1 MSVTSGFFNSLNGD
15 RTYSAEQ
22 FSALFDNLITDGV
35 FANVGTAFEVKANGE
50 NNITVGIGRAWF
62 NSIWLYND
70 ALLPMVAQDPEVLL
84 NRIDAIVIEVNH
96 NEAVRQASIRWVY
109 GSPSSS
115 PVRPTLTNTDA
126 VHQYPLAYVYRKAGD
141 STVIQ
146 ADITNMIG
154 TSACPY
160 VTGILATQDI
170 DKVVAQW
177 ESQFYTW
184 FDGLEASLSGDVA
197 ANLANQVLDLQS
209 RFQTLA
215 REKAVYEELQ
225 DSTGATIQDSN
236 GNDILARTVLGGET
250 VIINYPV
257 GGGDQSEI
265 ESFKVGDTLT
275 TMRTDLGEKW
285 ALCNGEI
292 VSRDEYSE
300 LSSVVSPSPSGTWT
314 VGGQSYSNAIISNQ
328 AYFTSEIVHVGG
340 YYYLATIT
348 TGSGYQYAIG
358 LFRSSDLET
367 WTLLSRF
374 NPNNGSYVSHIKMI
388 YQNGRIVIAWA
399 GTGNGVSIR
408 YSSDPNADLSTWSS
422 ASISTINIELLG
434 DLKYLAGYFVV
445 LCSDEDGDL
454 YLFYSQNLT
463 NWTKVNIT
471 TDDPTHM
478 PLAVNY
484 INGYYICFSF
494 KYSSGSMGNIH
505 YWITSN
511 ISSFGSRHTLGAAA
525 ENTTVETKSFDD
537 TLMIIITSVTPSGES
552 QNGAYIYS
560 VENLSTFPSG
570 AKLANLDPTDELIM
584 DTNPKIIIEKLDANY
599 LVYSSIPNQSNFLLA
614 YFLDV
619 SSISSVAM
627 DTSSNAQ
634 NSHPIGIAKV
644 NDYYKLSY
652 VSNSGF
658 GFNKLDISKI
668 TLPSISVDEVTH
680 TYIKV
685 KE

>member
-285 ALCNGEI
+285 ALCNGAI
-292 VSRDEYSE
+292 INRDEYTE
-300 LSSVVSPSPSGTWT
+300 LSSVVPPSPNGTWVDNSAT
-314 VGGQSYSNAIISNQ
+314 VPKTGLYSLNYNVATPEAIYDGSNYYVVT
-328 AYFTSEIVHVGG
+328 AYNNVL
-340 YYYLATIT
+340 YL
-348 TGSGYQYAIG
+348 
-358 LFRSSDLET
+358 LRSSDLET
-367 WTLLSRF
+367 WTYVGSRTGRD
-374 NPNNGSYVSHIKMI
+374 NIYCVRMV
-388 YQNGRIVIAWA
+388 YQNGICAILVRD
-399 GTGNGVSIR
+399 GTANPYVLFTS
-408 YSSDPNADLSTWSS
+408 NLSTSFGSWSKS
-422 ASISTINIELLG
+422 ELTGVAPQANPVFRYLNDRFVILMPLRDGELSI
-434 DLKYLAGYFVV
+434 YH
-445 LCSDEDGDL
+445 
-454 YLFYSQNLT
+454 SQNLT
-463 NWTKVNIT
+463 NWTQVSLPGSGHT
-471 TDDPTHM
+471 
-478 PLAVNY
+478 PLDIGY
-484 INGYYICFSF
+484 LNGYYIVFSQSYSET
-494 KYSSGSMGNIH
+494 KYEYTVSSD
-505 YWITSN
+505 
-511 ISSFGSRHTLGAAA
+511 ISSFPAFTSWRNGGESDWIR
-525 ENTTVETKSFDD
+525 VETIDNKLYMVFLDTVTDYRLVYFACVTDLSSFPNSAVIKSLNFDQD
-537 TLMIIITSVTPSGES
+537 QRPSNTSRAILRKIDSAYMCFWDKTRSPSSDS
-552 QNGAYIYS
+552 QYALVSFGDEFEPSYQL
-560 VENLSTFPSG
+560 LSTV
-570 AKLANLDPTDELIM
+570 LDRPRTASL
-584 DTNPKIIIEKLDANY
+584 
-599 LVYSSIPNQSNFLLA
+599 
-614 YFLDV
+614 
-619 SSISSVAM
+619 
-627 DTSSNAQ
+627 
-634 NSHPIGIAKV
+634 GIFKHGS
-644 NDYYKLSY
+644 YYKISFTGMKYKDDNDVQHFLT
-652 VSNSGF
+652 
-658 GFNKLDISKI
+658 NKLDISKI
-668 TLPSISVDEVTH
+668 TLPSISESDFTH

>member
-257 GGGDQSEI
+257 GTGGDEVDG
-265 ESFKVGDTLT
+265 FKVGDTLM
-275 TMRTDLGEKW
+275 TMRTDLGINW
-285 ALCNGEI
+285 LLCNGAK
-292 VSRDEYSE
+292 VSRIDYSQ
-300 LSSVVSPSPSGTWT
+300 LSAVVSPSLYETWDRVTNQLDDDWVNTNDADNNVKAIFDGEYYYVACGINNGFRIYRSADLKTWT
-314 VGGQSYSNAIISNQ
+314 AVNTRTGLSGSP
-328 AYFTSEIVHVGG
+328 
-340 YYYLATIT
+340 TI
-348 TGSGYQYAIG
+348 
-358 LFRSSDLET
+358 LDFRYID
-367 WTLLSRF
+367 
-374 NPNNGSYVSHIKMI
+374 GKY
-388 YQNGRIVIAWA
+388 IVIVEFGSVQCCYSTSIDTPLNSWPLVGIIYGLGGLYARGLEYFDGKFILLGHEGVVNETDNCRLYQSTDLSSWSQFA
-399 GTGNGVSIR
+399 SWTNISPHGMAYLNGKYIIFGDDNTTASSPVFRYLVSDSLSNIGSETFANVINEEEYVYSTVVNDTFFLFTKSTKSMATGYIR
-408 YSSDPNADLSTWSS
+408 YTTDLSLPFSEWPV
-422 ASISTINIELLG
+422 AEMPEW
-434 DLKYLAGYFVV
+434 YRLA
-445 LCSDEDGDL
+445 
-454 YLFYSQNLT
+454 
-463 NWTKVNIT
+463 
-471 TDDPTHM
+471 
-478 PLAVNY
+478 
-484 INGYYICFSF
+484 
-494 KYSSGSMGNIH
+494 
-505 YWITSN
+505 
-511 ISSFGSRHTLGAAA
+511 
-525 ENTTVETKSFDD
+525 
-537 TLMIIITSVTPSGES
+537 ITSVVMQYIDGYYMIFSGNSTDRSVYPLYFFKEGNFTISYVELPKPS
-552 QNGAYIYS
+552 NTHYA
-560 VENLSTFPSG
+560 T
-570 AKLANLDPTDELIM
+570 LAIA
-584 DTNPKIIIEKLDANY
+584 IEKIDNNY
-599 LVYSSIPNQSNFLLA
+599 RVCFIGYLA
-614 YFLDV
+614 DV
-619 SSISSVAM
+619 
-627 DTSSNAQ
+627 Q
-634 NSHPIGIAKV
+634 
-644 NDYYKLSY
+644 Y
-652 VSNSGF
+652 VTCES
-658 GFNKLDISKI
+658 LDISKI
-668 TLPSISVDEVTH
+668 TLPSISEGDLTR

-685 KE
+685 RE